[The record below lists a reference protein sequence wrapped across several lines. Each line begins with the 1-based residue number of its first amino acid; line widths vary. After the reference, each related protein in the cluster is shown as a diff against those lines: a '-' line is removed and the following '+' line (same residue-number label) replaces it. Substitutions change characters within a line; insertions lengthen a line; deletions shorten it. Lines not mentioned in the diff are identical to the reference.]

1 MKANIT
7 DIKGIGPSAAKIL
20 NDHGFTTPAA
30 LADASIAEIVAV
42 PGFSEVRAATVK
54 EAAALLLSGSAAIE
68 ETVADE
74 VASAVVADSGSKE
87 DKKKGKAKGKKKD
100 KKKGKD
106 KGKKKK

>member
-1 MKANIT
+1 MKTNIT

-54 EAAALLLSGSAAIE
+54 EAAALMLSGGAAVE

-74 VASAVVADSGSKE
+74 VASAVVADSVSQE
-87 DKKKGKAKGKKKD
+87 DKKKGENKGKKKD
-100 KKKGKD
+100 D
-106 KGKKKK
+106 